1 MNKTPLS
8 PQDIELVRIAT
19 QDIVDKFNKDRH
31 WVASAVRTASGKV
44 HTALNLYADSASL
57 SLCAEPIAIGH
68 AVDKDKDD
76 PVHTVVTVYHERKN
90 APPGVKVV
98 SPCGR
103 CREIIMAYGKDSWV
117 ILREPGTD
125 NLFKVPAAE
134 LLPYRYETYR
144 QEGRLY

>member
-1 MNKTPLS
+1 MKKFPLS
-8 PQDIELVRIAT
+8 PEDIELVRIAT
-19 QDIVDKFNKDRH
+19 QDIVGKFNRDRH
-31 WVASAVRTASGKV
+31 WVASAVRTASGKI

-90 APPGVKVV
+90 SPPGVKVV

-125 NLFKVPAAE
+125 DLFKVHASD